1 MVCLLLAHFAQ
12 KATLTETKELYTR
25 RVQGHS
31 LQGGPGSSLWS
42 LSLSLSLVCSI
53 LLILLLHN
61 LGLGTFFFSG
71 LEMTELSSMFLVGI
85 SESGKR
91 AVR

>member
-12 KATLTETKELYTR
+12 KATLTETKEPYTR

-31 LQGGPGSSLWS
+31 LQGGPGSSLW
-42 LSLSLSLVCSI
+42 SLSLSLVCSI

>member
-31 LQGGPGSSLWS
+31 LQGGPGSSLW
-42 LSLSLSLVCSI
+42 SLSLSLVCSI